1 MFWSG
6 FAVLLIW
13 PAAVVMI
20 CIAVLLESSGIMDFL
35 RALFRR
41 IFK

>member
-13 PAAVVMI
+13 PAAVLMI
-20 CIAVLLESSGIMDFL
+20 CIAVFLESSGIMDAL
-35 RALFRR
+35 RSLWRR

>member
-6 FAVLLIW
+6 FAVLLIV
-13 PAAVVMI
+13 PAALVMI
-20 CIAVLLESSGIMDFL
+20 CVAVVLESSGILGLL
-35 RALFRR
+35 RGLLRR